1 MRALLAFLVGLVV
14 VAGCGGD
21 DDGGGTASSS
31 ACASDAVTIK
41 MVDTKF
47 DPETATAKVGD
58 TVCWVNEDAIQHNAV
73 AESGAS
79 FKSELFNKG
88 ETFTAKLDKA
98 GDVKYVCTV
107 HPGMTGEITV
117 ETR

>member
-1 MRALLAFLVGLVV
+1 MRALLALAVGLVV

-21 DDGGGTASSS
+21 DDGGGAASSS
-31 ACASDAVTIK
+31 ACPSGAVTIR
-41 MVDTKF
+41 MVDTTF
-47 DPETATAKVGD
+47 APEQATAAVGD
-58 TVCWVNEDAIQHNAV
+58 TVCWTNEDSIQHNAV

-88 ETFTAKLDKA
+88 ETFTAKLDQA

-107 HPGMTGEITV
+107 HPGMTGDITV
-117 ETR
+117 K